1 MNEINEEMISADE
14 IEEEPIPN
22 ESDTPSEDP
31 LRLEI
36 VSLRSE
42 LSELREELKLR
53 AKAEEVNRRN
63 ASLSAGRAGMN
74 AAPEYYSPEE
84 VRAMSAH
91 EVRENYQKIRAS
103 MKRWH

>member
-1 MNEINEEMISADE
+1 MNEIKDEMLPVEA

-22 ESDTPSEDP
+22 ESDAPVEAP
-31 LRLEI
+31 LLAEI
-36 VSLRSE
+36 ASLRSE

-53 AKAEEVNRRN
+53 VKADEINRRN
-63 ASLSAGRAGMN
+63 AARSAGRAGTN
-74 AAPEYYSPEE
+74 ASPEYYSPEE

>member
-1 MNEINEEMISADE
+1 MNEIKEEMFPMEA

-22 ESDTPSEDP
+22 ESDTSAEAP
-31 LRLEI
+31 LLAEI
-36 VSLRSE
+36 ASLRSE

-53 AKAEEVNRRN
+53 VKADEINRRN
-63 ASLSAGRAGMN
+63 AARSAGRAGTN
-74 AAPEYYSPEE
+74 ASPEYYSPEE

>member
-1 MNEINEEMISADE
+1 MNEEMLATE
-14 IEEEPIPN
+14 AIEEEPLPN
-22 ESDTPSEDP
+22 EPDPPVEAPLLSE
-31 LRLEI
+31 I
-36 VSLRSE
+36 ASLRSE

-53 AKAEEVNRRN
+53 AKADEINRRN
-63 ASLSAGRAGMN
+63 AALSAGRAGTST
-74 AAPEYYSPEE
+74 APEYYSPEE

>member
-1 MNEINEEMISADE
+1 MNEEILTTEP
-14 IEEEPIPN
+14 IEEEPLSN
-22 ESDTPSEDP
+22 EPDAPADDP
-31 LRLEI
+31 LLSEI
-36 VSLRSE
+36 ASLRSE

-63 ASLSAGRAGMN
+63 ASRSAGRAGTN